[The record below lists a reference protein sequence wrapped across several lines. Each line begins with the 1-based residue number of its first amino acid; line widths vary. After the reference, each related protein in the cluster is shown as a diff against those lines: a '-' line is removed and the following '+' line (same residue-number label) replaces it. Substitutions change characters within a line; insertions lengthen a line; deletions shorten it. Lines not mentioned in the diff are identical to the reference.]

1 MKGSLHIRPP
11 EFRIRRYLP
20 LFDRILPTQ
29 DIPRYRGR
37 FPPGCRPVSAG
48 RVPLRESPVPDEYL
62 QLLRFSNGLRG
73 NGSLLA
79 GIYPENPELPDLL
92 RLNLRVRHPL
102 CRDLII
108 LGVNEMDYLG
118 YNHKWQ
124 VYQIIDKDDFE
135 VLEEYH
141 ELTAALNDIL
151 KI

>member
-1 MKGSLHIRPP
+1 MQNFINKINQIFGIITDSSLAPAQIIRCQKQLKQNN
-11 EFRIRRYLP
+11 I
-20 LFDRILPTQ
+20 
-29 DIPRYRGR
+29 
-37 FPPGCRPVSAG
+37 A
-48 RVPLRESPVPDEYL
+48 PVPDEYL

>member
-1 MKGSLHIRPP
+1 MQNFINKINQISGIVTDSSLTPAQIIRCQKQLKQNN
-11 EFRIRRYLP
+11 I
-20 LFDRILPTQ
+20 
-29 DIPRYRGR
+29 
-37 FPPGCRPVSAG
+37 A
-48 RVPLRESPVPDEYL
+48 PVPDEYL

-79 GIYPENPELPDLL
+79 GIYPENPEFPDLL

>member
-1 MKGSLHIRPP
+1 MQNFINKINQISDIVTDNSLTPAQIIRCQKQLKQNN
-11 EFRIRRYLP
+11 I
-20 LFDRILPTQ
+20 
-29 DIPRYRGR
+29 
-37 FPPGCRPVSAG
+37 A
-48 RVPLRESPVPDEYL
+48 PVPDEYL

-79 GIYPENPELPDLL
+79 GIYPENPEFPDLL

-141 ELTAALNDIL
+141 ELTTALNDIL

>member
-1 MKGSLHIRPP
+1 MQNFINKINQISGIATDSSLIPAQIIRCQKQLKQNN
-11 EFRIRRYLP
+11 I
-20 LFDRILPTQ
+20 
-29 DIPRYRGR
+29 
-37 FPPGCRPVSAG
+37 A
-48 RVPLRESPVPDEYL
+48 PVPDEYL

-79 GIYPENPELPDLL
+79 GIYPENPEFPDLL

>member
-1 MKGSLHIRPP
+1 MQNFINKINQIFGIVTDSSLTPAQIIRCQKQLKQNN
-11 EFRIRRYLP
+11 I
-20 LFDRILPTQ
+20 
-29 DIPRYRGR
+29 
-37 FPPGCRPVSAG
+37 A
-48 RVPLRESPVPDEYL
+48 PVPDEYL

-79 GIYPENPELPDLL
+79 GIYPENPEFPDLL

-108 LGVNEMDYLG
+108 LGINEMDYLG

>member
-1 MKGSLHIRPP
+1 MAKPP
-11 EFRIRRYLP
+11 KVTFSHFSTLSFNE
-20 LFDRILPTQ
+20 
-29 DIPRYRGR
+29 
-37 FPPGCRPVSAG
+37 PGPF
-48 RVPLRESPVPDEYL
+48 L
-62 QLLRFSNGLRG
+62 
-73 NGSLLA
+73 LLA
-79 GIYPENPELPDLL
+79 GIYPENPEFPDLL

>member
-1 MKGSLHIRPP
+1 MQNFINKINHISGIVTDSSLTPAQIIRCQKQLKQNN
-11 EFRIRRYLP
+11 I
-20 LFDRILPTQ
+20 
-29 DIPRYRGR
+29 
-37 FPPGCRPVSAG
+37 A
-48 RVPLRESPVPDEYL
+48 PVPDEYL

-79 GIYPENPELPDLL
+79 GIYPENPEFPDLL

>member
-1 MKGSLHIRPP
+1 MQNFINKINQISGIVTDSSLTPAQIIRCQKQLKQNN
-11 EFRIRRYLP
+11 I
-20 LFDRILPTQ
+20 
-29 DIPRYRGR
+29 
-37 FPPGCRPVSAG
+37 A
-48 RVPLRESPVPDEYL
+48 PVPDEYL

-79 GIYPENPELPDLL
+79 GIYPENPEFPDLL

-151 KI
+151 NI

>member
-1 MKGSLHIRPP
+1 M
-11 EFRIRRYLP
+11 
-20 LFDRILPTQ
+20 
-29 DIPRYRGR
+29 
-37 FPPGCRPVSAG
+37 
-48 RVPLRESPVPDEYL
+48 
-62 QLLRFSNGLRG
+62 
-73 NGSLLA
+73 
-79 GIYPENPELPDLL
+79 
-92 RLNLRVRHPL
+92 
-102 CRDLII
+102 II

>member
-1 MKGSLHIRPP
+1 MQNFINKINQISGIATDSSLTPAQIIRCQKQLKQNN
-11 EFRIRRYLP
+11 I
-20 LFDRILPTQ
+20 
-29 DIPRYRGR
+29 
-37 FPPGCRPVSAG
+37 A
-48 RVPLRESPVPDEYL
+48 PVPDEYL

-79 GIYPENPELPDLL
+79 GTYPENPEFPDLL

-135 VLEEYH
+135 VFEEYH

>member
-1 MKGSLHIRPP
+1 MQNFINKINQISGIVTDSSLTSAQIIRCQKQLKQNN
-11 EFRIRRYLP
+11 I
-20 LFDRILPTQ
+20 
-29 DIPRYRGR
+29 
-37 FPPGCRPVSAG
+37 A
-48 RVPLRESPVPDEYL
+48 PVPDEYL

-79 GIYPENPELPDLL
+79 GIYPENPEFPDLL
-92 RLNLRVRHPL
+92 RLNLWVRHPL

>member
-1 MKGSLHIRPP
+1 MQNFINKINQISGIVTDSSLTPAQIIRCQKQLKQNN
-11 EFRIRRYLP
+11 I
-20 LFDRILPTQ
+20 
-29 DIPRYRGR
+29 
-37 FPPGCRPVSAG
+37 A
-48 RVPLRESPVPDEYL
+48 PVPDEYL

-79 GIYPENPELPDLL
+79 GIYPENPEFPDLL
-92 RLNLRVRHPL
+92 RLNLGVRHPL

>member
-1 MKGSLHIRPP
+1 MQNFINKINQIFGIITDSSRTPAQIIRCQKQLKQNN
-11 EFRIRRYLP
+11 I
-20 LFDRILPTQ
+20 
-29 DIPRYRGR
+29 
-37 FPPGCRPVSAG
+37 A
-48 RVPLRESPVPDEYL
+48 PVPDEYL

>member
-1 MKGSLHIRPP
+1 MQQIIRCQKQLKQNN
-11 EFRIRRYLP
+11 I
-20 LFDRILPTQ
+20 
-29 DIPRYRGR
+29 
-37 FPPGCRPVSAG
+37 A
-48 RVPLRESPVPDEYL
+48 PVPDEYL

>member
-1 MKGSLHIRPP
+1 MQNFINKINQISGIVTDSSLTPAQIIRCQKQLKQNN
-11 EFRIRRYLP
+11 I
-20 LFDRILPTQ
+20 
-29 DIPRYRGR
+29 
-37 FPPGCRPVSAG
+37 A
-48 RVPLRESPVPDEYL
+48 PVPDEYL

-79 GIYPENPELPDLL
+79 GIYPENPEFPDLL

-141 ELTAALNDIL
+141 ELTAALNEIL

>member
-1 MKGSLHIRPP
+1 MQNFINKINQIFGIVTDSSLTPAQIIRCQKQLKQNN
-11 EFRIRRYLP
+11 I
-20 LFDRILPTQ
+20 
-29 DIPRYRGR
+29 
-37 FPPGCRPVSAG
+37 A
-48 RVPLRESPVPDEYL
+48 PVPDEYL

-79 GIYPENPELPDLL
+79 GIYPENPEFPDLL

>member
-1 MKGSLHIRPP
+1 MQNFINKINQIFGIITDSSLPPAQIIRCQKQLKQNN
-11 EFRIRRYLP
+11 I
-20 LFDRILPTQ
+20 
-29 DIPRYRGR
+29 
-37 FPPGCRPVSAG
+37 A
-48 RVPLRESPVPDEYL
+48 PVPDEYL

>member
-1 MKGSLHIRPP
+1 MQNFINKINQISGIVTDSSLTPAQIIRCQKQLKQNN
-11 EFRIRRYLP
+11 I
-20 LFDRILPTQ
+20 
-29 DIPRYRGR
+29 
-37 FPPGCRPVSAG
+37 A
-48 RVPLRESPVPDEYL
+48 PVPDEYL
-62 QLLRFSNGLRG
+62 QLLRFSNRLRG

-79 GIYPENPELPDLL
+79 GIYPENPEFPDLL

>member
-1 MKGSLHIRPP
+1 MQNFINKINQIFGIITDSSLTPAQIIRCQKQLKQNN
-11 EFRIRRYLP
+11 I
-20 LFDRILPTQ
+20 
-29 DIPRYRGR
+29 
-37 FPPGCRPVSAG
+37 A
-48 RVPLRESPVPDEYL
+48 PVPDEYL
-62 QLLRFSNGLRG
+62 QLLRFSNGLHG

>member
-1 MKGSLHIRPP
+1 MQNFINKINQISGIVTDSSLTPAQIIRCQKQLKQNN
-11 EFRIRRYLP
+11 I
-20 LFDRILPTQ
+20 
-29 DIPRYRGR
+29 
-37 FPPGCRPVSAG
+37 A
-48 RVPLRESPVPDEYL
+48 PVPDEYL

-73 NGSLLA
+73 NGNLLA

>member
-1 MKGSLHIRPP
+1 MQNFINKINQISGIVTDSNLTPAQIIRCQKQLKQNN
-11 EFRIRRYLP
+11 I
-20 LFDRILPTQ
+20 
-29 DIPRYRGR
+29 
-37 FPPGCRPVSAG
+37 A
-48 RVPLRESPVPDEYL
+48 PVPDEYL

>member
-1 MKGSLHIRPP
+1 MQNFINKINQISGIITDSSLTPAQIIRCQKQLKQNN
-11 EFRIRRYLP
+11 IAL
-20 LFDRILPTQ
+20 
-29 DIPRYRGR
+29 
-37 FPPGCRPVSAG
+37 
-48 RVPLRESPVPDEYL
+48 VPDEYL

-79 GIYPENPELPDLL
+79 GIYPENPEFPDLL

>member
-1 MKGSLHIRPP
+1 MQNFINKINQISGIVTDSSLTPAQIIRCQKQLKQNN
-11 EFRIRRYLP
+11 I
-20 LFDRILPTQ
+20 
-29 DIPRYRGR
+29 
-37 FPPGCRPVSAG
+37 A
-48 RVPLRESPVPDEYL
+48 PVPDEYL

-79 GIYPENPELPDLL
+79 GIYPENPEFPDLL
-92 RLNLRVRHPL
+92 RLKLRVRHPL

>member
-1 MKGSLHIRPP
+1 MQNFSNKINQISGIVTDSSLTPAQIIRCQKQLKQNN
-11 EFRIRRYLP
+11 I
-20 LFDRILPTQ
+20 
-29 DIPRYRGR
+29 
-37 FPPGCRPVSAG
+37 A
-48 RVPLRESPVPDEYL
+48 PVPDEYL

-79 GIYPENPELPDLL
+79 GIYPENPEFPDLL

>member
-1 MKGSLHIRPP
+1 MQNFINKINQISGIVTDSSLTPAQIIRCQKQLKQNN
-11 EFRIRRYLP
+11 I
-20 LFDRILPTQ
+20 
-29 DIPRYRGR
+29 
-37 FPPGCRPVSAG
+37 A
-48 RVPLRESPVPDEYL
+48 PVPDEYL

-92 RLNLRVRHPL
+92 RLNLRVHHPL

>member
-1 MKGSLHIRPP
+1 MQNFINKINQISGIVTDSGLTPAQIIRCQKQLKQNN
-11 EFRIRRYLP
+11 I
-20 LFDRILPTQ
+20 
-29 DIPRYRGR
+29 
-37 FPPGCRPVSAG
+37 A
-48 RVPLRESPVPDEYL
+48 PVPDEYL

-79 GIYPENPELPDLL
+79 GIYPENPEFPDLL

>member
-1 MKGSLHIRPP
+1 MQNFINKINQISGIVTDSSLTPAQIIRCQKQLKQNN
-11 EFRIRRYLP
+11 I
-20 LFDRILPTQ
+20 
-29 DIPRYRGR
+29 
-37 FPPGCRPVSAG
+37 A
-48 RVPLRESPVPDEYL
+48 PVPDEYL

-79 GIYPENPELPDLL
+79 GIYPENPEFPDLL

-108 LGVNEMDYLG
+108 LGVNEMNYLG

>member
-1 MKGSLHIRPP
+1 MQNFINKINQISGIVTDSSLTPAQIIRCQKQLKQNN
-11 EFRIRRYLP
+11 I
-20 LFDRILPTQ
+20 
-29 DIPRYRGR
+29 
-37 FPPGCRPVSAG
+37 A
-48 RVPLRESPVPDEYL
+48 PVPDEYL

-79 GIYPENPELPDLL
+79 GIYPENPEFPDLL

-141 ELTAALNDIL
+141 EVTAALNDIL

>member
-1 MKGSLHIRPP
+1 MQNFINKINQISGIVTDSSLIPAQIIRCQKQLKQNN
-11 EFRIRRYLP
+11 I
-20 LFDRILPTQ
+20 
-29 DIPRYRGR
+29 
-37 FPPGCRPVSAG
+37 A
-48 RVPLRESPVPDEYL
+48 PVPDEYL

-79 GIYPENPELPDLL
+79 GIYPENPEFPDLL

>member
-1 MKGSLHIRPP
+1 MQNFINKINQISGIVTDSSLTPAQIIRCQKQLKQNN
-11 EFRIRRYLP
+11 I
-20 LFDRILPTQ
+20 
-29 DIPRYRGR
+29 
-37 FPPGCRPVSAG
+37 A
-48 RVPLRESPVPDEYL
+48 PVPDEYL
-62 QLLRFSNGLRG
+62 QLLRFSNGLRS

-79 GIYPENPELPDLL
+79 GIYPENPEFPDLL

>member
-1 MKGSLHIRPP
+1 MQNFINKINQIFGIVTDSSLTPAQIIRCQKQLKQNN
-11 EFRIRRYLP
+11 I
-20 LFDRILPTQ
+20 
-29 DIPRYRGR
+29 
-37 FPPGCRPVSAG
+37 A
-48 RVPLRESPVPDEYL
+48 PVPDEYL

-79 GIYPENPELPDLL
+79 GIYPENPEFPDLL

-102 CRDLII
+102 CRELII

>member
-1 MKGSLHIRPP
+1 MQNFINKINQIFGIITDSSLTPAQIIRCQKQLKQNN
-11 EFRIRRYLP
+11 I
-20 LFDRILPTQ
+20 
-29 DIPRYRGR
+29 
-37 FPPGCRPVSAG
+37 A
-48 RVPLRESPVPDEYL
+48 PVPDEYL

-79 GIYPENPELPDLL
+79 GIYPENPEFPDLL

>member
-1 MKGSLHIRPP
+1 MQNFINKINQISGIVTDSSLTPAQIIRCQKQLKQNN
-11 EFRIRRYLP
+11 I
-20 LFDRILPTQ
+20 
-29 DIPRYRGR
+29 
-37 FPPGCRPVSAG
+37 A
-48 RVPLRESPVPDEYL
+48 PVPDEYL

-79 GIYPENPELPDLL
+79 GIYPENPEFPDLL

-108 LGVNEMDYLG
+108 LGVNDMDYLG

>member
-1 MKGSLHIRPP
+1 MQNFINKINQIFGIITDSSLTPAQIIRCQKQLKQNN
-11 EFRIRRYLP
+11 I
-20 LFDRILPTQ
+20 
-29 DIPRYRGR
+29 
-37 FPPGCRPVSAG
+37 A
-48 RVPLRESPVPDEYL
+48 PVPDEYL

-73 NGSLLA
+73 NGNLLA
-79 GIYPENPELPDLL
+79 GIYPENPEFPDLL

>member
-1 MKGSLHIRPP
+1 MQNFINKINQISGIVTDSSLTPAQIIRCQKQLKQNN
-11 EFRIRRYLP
+11 I
-20 LFDRILPTQ
+20 
-29 DIPRYRGR
+29 
-37 FPPGCRPVSAG
+37 A
-48 RVPLRESPVPDEYL
+48 PVPDEYL

-79 GIYPENPELPDLL
+79 GIYPENPEFPDLL

-141 ELTAALNDIL
+141 EFTAALNDIL

>member
-1 MKGSLHIRPP
+1 MQNFINKINQISGIVTDSSLTPAQIIRCQKQLKQNN
-11 EFRIRRYLP
+11 I
-20 LFDRILPTQ
+20 
-29 DIPRYRGR
+29 
-37 FPPGCRPVSAG
+37 A
-48 RVPLRESPVPDEYL
+48 PVPDEYL

-79 GIYPENPELPDLL
+79 GIYPENPEFPDLL
-92 RLNLRVRHPL
+92 RLNLRVCHPL

>member
-1 MKGSLHIRPP
+1 MQNFINKINQISGIVTDSSLTPAQIIRCQKQLKQNN
-11 EFRIRRYLP
+11 I
-20 LFDRILPTQ
+20 
-29 DIPRYRGR
+29 
-37 FPPGCRPVSAG
+37 A
-48 RVPLRESPVPDEYL
+48 PVPDEYL

-79 GIYPENPELPDLL
+79 GIYPENPEFPDLL

-118 YNHKWQ
+118 YNYKWQ

>member
-1 MKGSLHIRPP
+1 MQNFINKINQISGIVTDSSLTPAQIIRCQKQLKQNN
-11 EFRIRRYLP
+11 I
-20 LFDRILPTQ
+20 
-29 DIPRYRGR
+29 
-37 FPPGCRPVSAG
+37 A
-48 RVPLRESPVPDEYL
+48 PVPDEYL

-79 GIYPENPELPDLL
+79 GIYPENPEFPDLL
-92 RLNLRVRHPL
+92 RLNLLVRHPL

>member
-1 MKGSLHIRPP
+1 MQNFINKINQISGIVTDSSLTPAQIIRCQKQLKQNN
-11 EFRIRRYLP
+11 IA
-20 LFDRILPTQ
+20 T
-29 DIPRYRGR
+29 
-37 FPPGCRPVSAG
+37 
-48 RVPLRESPVPDEYL
+48 VPDECL

-79 GIYPENPELPDLL
+79 GIYPENPEFPDLL

>member
-1 MKGSLHIRPP
+1 MQNFINKINQISGIVTDSSLTPAQIIRCQKQLKQNN
-11 EFRIRRYLP
+11 I
-20 LFDRILPTQ
+20 
-29 DIPRYRGR
+29 
-37 FPPGCRPVSAG
+37 A
-48 RVPLRESPVPDEYL
+48 PVPDEYL

-73 NGSLLA
+73 NGILLA

-92 RLNLRVRHPL
+92 RLTLRVRHPL